1 MKDVTFYKDKLDAAL
16 VAIVTEL
23 STIGNYDAVNDNW
36 EAVPDQDISNEDA
49 DENTSADF
57 TESWNERRATL
68 SALEREYQDIKRA
81 LKKIEVG
88 TYGICEVSGEQIEEK
103 RLDARPDA
111 RTCIAHMNDEGQL
124 PL

>member
-1 MKDVTFYKDKLDAAL
+1 MTDVTLYKAKLDAAL

-57 TESWNERRATL
+57 VESWNERRATL
-68 SALEREYQDIKRA
+68 SDLEREYRDIKRA
-81 LKKIEVG
+81 LKKIDLG
-88 TYGICEVSGEQIEEK
+88 TYGLCEISGEPIEEK
-103 RLDARPDA
+103 RLMARPDA

-124 PL
+124 PI

>member
-1 MKDVTFYKDKLDAAL
+1 MKDTAFYKDKLDAAL
-16 VAIVTEL
+16 VAVVTEL
-23 STIGNYDAVNDNW
+23 STIGVYDAVNDNW

-57 TESWNERRATL
+57 VESWNERRATL
-68 SALEREYQDIKRA
+68 SDLEREYRDIKRA
-81 LKKIEVG
+81 LKKIDAG

-111 RTCIAHMNDEGQL
+111 RTCIAHMNEESQL
-124 PL
+124 PM

>member
-1 MKDVTFYKDKLDAAL
+1 MKDTTFYKDKLDAAL

-23 STIGNYDAVNDNW
+23 STIGNYDPVNDDW
-36 EAVPDQDISNEDA
+36 EAVPDQEIQNEDA
-49 DENTSADF
+49 DENSSADY

-68 SALEREYQDIKRA
+68 SALEQEYREIKRA
-81 LKKIEVG
+81 LKKIEAG
-88 TYGICEVSGEQIEEK
+88 TYGICEMGGEPIEEK

-111 RTCIAHMNDEGQL
+111 RTCTLHMNDEAQL

>member
-1 MKDVTFYKDKLDAAL
+1 MKDVAIYKDKLDAAL

-23 STIGNYDAVNDNW
+23 STIGIYDAVNDNW

-57 TESWNERRATL
+57 VESWNERRATL
-68 SALEREYQDIKRA
+68 SALEREYRDIKRA
-81 LKKIEVG
+81 LKKIDLG
-88 TYGICEVSGEQIEEK
+88 TFGICEVSGEPIEEK

-111 RTCIAHMNDEGQL
+111 RTCIAHMNDEAQL
-124 PL
+124 PI

>member
-1 MKDVTFYKDKLDAAL
+1 MKDTTLYTAKLDAAL

-23 STIGNYDAVNDNW
+23 STIGTYDAVNDNW

-57 TESWNERRATL
+57 VESWNERRATL
-68 SALEREYQDIKRA
+68 SDLEREYRDIKRA
-81 LKKIEVG
+81 LKKIELG
-88 TYGICEVSGEQIEEK
+88 TYGLCEIGGEPIEEK
-103 RLDARPDA
+103 RLQARPDA

-124 PL
+124 PI

>member
-1 MKDVTFYKDKLDAAL
+1 MKDVTLYKAKLDAAL

-57 TESWNERRATL
+57 VESWNERRATL
-68 SALEREYQDIKRA
+68 SDLEREYRDIKRA
-81 LKKIEVG
+81 LKKIDLG
-88 TYGICEVSGEQIEEK
+88 TYGICEVGGELIEEK
-103 RLDARPDA
+103 RLEARPDA

-124 PL
+124 PI